1 MAENHTG
8 RDPLGAGG
16 PGRVR
21 AVAWVSLALLAVVGA
36 AVAVPEHL
44 SLEPGERDRLV
55 LPVAPSALKYL
66 TAVLGLLVLLSLV
79 VFRIAI
85 LKTDEEDRVKRWS
98 PWRFVAL
105 FLVGAALWATFAM
118 WRQNQIVQEN
128 STKDPT
134 VLPSPGRREAPGEDR
149 GPRREYSE
157 SLGYAVTVLFGLGI
171 VALVIFGVIVLRRDP
186 GTTRRRRAP
195 GGLRKTVEE
204 SLEDLR
210 TIADPRAAVIACYS
224 RMETVVELAGVPHRL
239 SDTPFELLGRVLE
252 HHDVAADSARRLT
265 ELFEEAKFSLRVID
279 EPMRQEA
286 MNALLDV
293 RDQLYATSDLVMS

>member
-1 MAENHTG
+1 MADSGNETRRRSKT
-8 RDPLGAGG
+8 RD
-16 PGRVR
+16 
-21 AVAWVSLALLAVVGA
+21 VAWVALALAAVVGA
-36 AVAVPEHL
+36 AVAVPEQL

-55 LPVAPSALKYL
+55 LPVAPPVLKYL
-66 TAVLGLLVLLSLV
+66 MAVLGLLVLLSLI
-79 VFRIAI
+79 VFRFAI
-85 LKTDEEDRVKRWS
+85 LKTDEEGRVKRRS

-105 FLVGAALWATFAM
+105 FLVGASLWATFAL
-118 WRQNQIVQEN
+118 WRQGQIVRE
-128 STKDPT
+128 SSEKDPT
-134 VLPSPGRREAPGEDR
+134 VLPSPERRDASGEER
-149 GPRREYSE
+149 RPRREYSE

-171 VALVIFGVIVLRRDP
+171 VALVIFGVVVLRRDP
-186 GTTRRRRAP
+186 ETSRRRKAP

-239 SDTPFELLGRVLE
+239 SDTPFELLARVLE

-286 MNALLDV
+286 LTALLDV
-293 RDQLYATSDLVMS
+293 RDQLHATSELVLS